1 MKFSPLK
8 SDKVL
13 SKKPPTP
20 HLRVV
25 PDYLL
30 DATTKEAN
38 EKVKLARAAMG
49 NNNPGRRGFKKDKD
63 PLKSLSAQGPKK
75 GRRERKDGSD
85 NHKQKRNKG
94 EIQNNETEMII
105 SSSSCGRT
113 TCVKWWRQAEK
124 IEVQSLEELPK
135 QLFLEIY
142 ELSQA
147 KDVYT
152 KCISSM
158 ISGVVHGLNATVFA
172 YGSTGSG
179 KTYTMVGTQ
188 NDPGLMVLS
197 LHTIFDLIKK
207 DKSSDEFEVTCSYLE
222 VYNEVIYDLLEKSS
236 GHLELREDPEQGI
249 IVAGLRC
256 IKVQSADK
264 ILELLNVGNSRRKTE
279 STEANATSSR

>member
-30 DATTKEAN
+30 DATAKEAN

-124 IEVQSLEELPK
+124 IGMLVVWYSFLAIQF
-135 QLFLEIY
+135 LFLCF
-142 ELSQA
+142 
-147 KDVYT
+147 T
-152 KCISSM
+152 
-158 ISGVVHGLNATVFA
+158 N
-172 YGSTGSG
+172 YG
-179 KTYTMVGTQ
+179 
-188 NDPGLMVLS
+188 N
-197 LHTIFDLIKK
+197 
-207 DKSSDEFEVTCSYLE
+207 EFIE
-222 VYNEVIYDLLEKSS
+222 
-236 GHLELREDPEQGI
+236 
-249 IVAGLRC
+249 
-256 IKVQSADK
+256 K
-264 ILELLNVGNSRRKTE
+264 ILDTPIVFFFWHSLLVRICIQ
-279 STEANATSSR
+279 AP

>member
-1 MKFSPLK
+1 
-8 SDKVL
+8 
-13 SKKPPTP
+13 
-20 HLRVV
+20 
-25 PDYLL
+25 
-30 DATTKEAN
+30 
-38 EKVKLARAAMG
+38 MG
-49 NNNPGRRGFKKDKD
+49 NNNPGCRGFKKDKD

-152 KCISSM
+152 KCISSV

-172 YGSTGSG
+172 YGSTGRLSMICLKSHPAIWNSERIQSKESVLLASG
-179 KTYTMVGTQ
+179 V
-188 NDPGLMVLS
+188 
-197 LHTIFDLIKK
+197 
-207 DKSSDEFEVTCSYLE
+207 
-222 VYNEVIYDLLEKSS
+222 
-236 GHLELREDPEQGI
+236 
-249 IVAGLRC
+249 
-256 IKVQSADK
+256 
-264 ILELLNVGNSRRKTE
+264 
-279 STEANATSSR
+279 

>member
-124 IEVQSLEELPK
+124 IGML
-135 QLFLEIY
+135 
-142 ELSQA
+142 
-147 KDVYT
+147 
-152 KCISSM
+152 
-158 ISGVVHGLNATVFA
+158 VV
-172 YGSTGSG
+172 
-179 KTYTMVGTQ
+179 
-188 NDPGLMVLS
+188 
-197 LHTIFDLIKK
+197 
-207 DKSSDEFEVTCSYLE
+207 
-222 VYNEVIYDLLEKSS
+222 
-236 GHLELREDPEQGI
+236 
-249 IVAGLRC
+249 
-256 IKVQSADK
+256 
-264 ILELLNVGNSRRKTE
+264 
-279 STEANATSSR
+279 